1 VDVFDALY
9 PTRLI
14 TRTRLNTISKKT
26 TQPARRP
33 SANTRTKPLTLDLA
47 LQGGGSHG
55 AFTWGVLDRLLQEED
70 LLITGISGTSAGALN
85 GVALAAGLVE
95 GGRQAARETLRRLWE
110 RVGALNP
117 QPAPGLVAMPWL
129 RDAQSWWGHLLGR
142 TFSPY
147 QLNPLNLNP
156 LRDLL
161 EDCIDFDRV
170 RRCDKTQLFIAATHV
185 KTGSLRIF
193 RQAELSVDV
202 VLASA
207 CLPLLFQ
214 AVEIDGE
221 AYWDGGYA
229 GNPSLLPLITDTP
242 ADDLMLVQINPR
254 VRDELPIRSQD
265 ILDRM
270 NEITFNASLLK
281 ELRSVALMRQL
292 LVEADESKRRSRHP
306 SLQRIA
312 ALRVHRIDGDVRLQG
327 LGASSKLET
336 HWGLLSQL
344 HDLGHEA
351 ASQWLTAHRADLG
364 QRATVDLAAELLT

>member
-1 VDVFDALY
+1 MLKPDNPPL
-9 PTRLI
+9 PQ
-14 TRTRLNTISKKT
+14 RTRGRRPRS
-26 TQPARRP
+26 ARR
-33 SANTRTKPLTLDLA
+33 TIDLA

-85 GVALAAGLVE
+85 GAALAAGLVE
-95 GGRQAARETLRRLWE
+95 GGREAARITLRRLWQ

-117 QPAPGLVAMPWL
+117 QPAYAGAFIPWL
-129 RDAQSWWGHLLGR
+129 RDAQAWWGALLGR
-142 TFSPY
+142 SFSPY
-147 QLNPLNLNP
+147 QFNPLNINP

-161 EDCIDFDRV
+161 QDCIDFERV

-185 KTGSLRIF
+185 KTGRLRIF
-193 RQAELSVDV
+193 KQAQLSVDV
-202 VLASA
+202 LLASA

-229 GNPSLLPLITDTP
+229 GNPSLLPLITETP

-254 VRDELPIRSQD
+254 VRDELPTRSQD

-281 ELRSVALMRQL
+281 ELRSLALMRQL
-292 LVEADESKRRSRHP
+292 MVNETAAQCHNRHP
-306 SLQRIA
+306 SLDRIQ
-312 ALRVHRIDGDVRLQG
+312 ALRVHRIDGDLRLQE
-327 LGASSKLET
+327 LGASSKLQT
-336 HWGLLSQL
+336 HSSLLTRL
-344 HDLGHEA
+344 HHLGHEA
-351 ASQWLTAHRADLG
+351 ADQWLALHRGDLG
-364 QRATVDLAAELLT
+364 QRATVDLAAELLM

>member
-1 VDVFDALY
+1 MN
-9 PTRLI
+9 P
-14 TRTRLNTISKKT
+14 
-26 TQPARRP
+26 PARKRSSKP
-33 SANTRTKPLTLDLA
+33 TSTPLTIDLA

-95 GGRQAARETLRRLWE
+95 GGREAARATLRRLWE
-110 RVGALNP
+110 RVGATNP
-117 QPAPGLVAMPWL
+117 QPMLSSAVAPWL
-129 RDAQSWWGHLLGR
+129 RDAQAWWGHLLGQ

-147 QLNPLNLNP
+147 QTNPLNINP

-161 EDCIDFDRV
+161 QDCIDFSLV
-170 RRCDKTQLFIAATHV
+170 RRCDKTRLFIAATHV
-185 KTGSLRIF
+185 KTGQLRIF
-193 RQAELSVDV
+193 RQAELTVDV

-229 GNPSLLPLITDTP
+229 GNPSLLPLITETP

-254 VRDELPIRSQD
+254 VRNEVPTRSND
-265 ILDRM
+265 ILNRM

-281 ELRSVALMRQL
+281 ELRSIAVIREL
-292 LVEADESKRRSRHP
+292 LGASGGGSSSTKRPKQHP
-306 SLQRIA
+306 SLDRVQ
-312 ALRVHRIDGDVRLQG
+312 ALRVHRIDGDVRLQD

-336 HWGLLSQL
+336 HWSLLTQL
-344 HDLGHEA
+344 HDLGHDA
-351 ASQWLTAHRADLG
+351 AHQWLIKHRAALG
-364 QRATVDLAAELLT
+364 KRTTVDLGAELLS